1 MSRPRLTAESI
12 TQRSLELAMVFSQ
25 RTVGGADVQW
35 QQIAQAINWHRLSCR
50 SLRIALRWYQALLSR
65 RLTKCFALI
74 AEQRAMLELAADDSS
89 SDEALLDALIALS
102 RSQVD
107 YELGPSATP
116 KQLLGLEVC
125 EIPEV
130 RARYAHLVRNGEISS
145 TAEGLTLTRAK
156 RRRITGYSLFA
167 MFVAWLALVF
177 VWMAIDGKLNL
188 TQLMG
193 YLVGSVVM
201 SAVLTRGLFTELT
214 SDERTVRDL
223 NERLRPRPVDGKPP
237 AK

>member
-1 MSRPRLTAESI
+1 
-12 TQRSLELAMVFSQ
+12 
-25 RTVGGADVQW
+25 
-35 QQIAQAINWHRLSCR
+35 
-50 SLRIALRWYQALLSR
+50 
-65 RLTKCFALI
+65 
-74 AEQRAMLELAADDSS
+74 MLELAADDSS

-102 RSQVD
+102 KSQVD
-107 YELGPSATP
+107 YELGPNSTL

-145 TAEGLTLTRAK
+145 TAEGLMLTRAK
-156 RRRITGYSLFA
+156 RRRIACYSLFA

-177 VWMAIDGKLNL
+177 VWMAIDGKLNM
-188 TQLMG
+188 TQLIG

-223 NERLRPRPVDGKPP
+223 NERRAAAPVDGKPT

>member
-1 MSRPRLTAESI
+1 
-12 TQRSLELAMVFSQ
+12 
-25 RTVGGADVQW
+25 
-35 QQIAQAINWHRLSCR
+35 
-50 SLRIALRWYQALLSR
+50 
-65 RLTKCFALI
+65 
-74 AEQRAMLELAADDSS
+74 MLELAADDSS

-193 YLVGSVVM
+193 YLVGSL
-201 SAVLTRGLFTELT
+201 SLIHI
-214 SDERTVRDL
+214 
-223 NERLRPRPVDGKPP
+223 
-237 AK
+237 